1 MVTETT
7 SDPTY
12 DTIKTTNKQK
22 GEILK
27 NAC

>member
-1 MVTETT
+1 MIRGTT
-7 SDPTY
+7 SDPNY

-27 NAC
+27 NAR